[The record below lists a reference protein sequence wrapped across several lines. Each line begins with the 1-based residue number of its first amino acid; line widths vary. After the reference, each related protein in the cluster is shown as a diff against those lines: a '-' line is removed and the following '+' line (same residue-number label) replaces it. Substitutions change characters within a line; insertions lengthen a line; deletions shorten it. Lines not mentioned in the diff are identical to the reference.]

1 MERKQTIDSS
11 QLNFYTMK
19 FKDKITLI
27 TGAASGI
34 GKAAALAFAKE
45 GAIVIVS
52 DMNEEGGNE
61 TVAQIKA
68 NNGQA
73 TFIKTNVAN
82 YEEVENLMQ
91 QIVAQFGRLDIAIN
105 NAGINGVLARTK
117 DYPVEDWDKV
127 MIVNVS
133 SVFYGMK
140 TQIPIMLQQG
150 GGVIVNTASI
160 AGLKGLPNS
169 IAYTASKHAVIGA
182 TKTAA
187 MEYGRNN
194 IRINAIC
201 PVFTISPMF
210 DPVAL
215 EKVAQGV
222 PDKLKANV
230 PMKRFAKVEEQ
241 VGAMMWLC
249 SDQASFVTGLALPV
263 DGGLTA

>member
-1 MERKQTIDSS
+1 MQ
-11 QLNFYTMK
+11 
-19 FKDKITLI
+19 FKNKITLI

-34 GKAAALAFAKE
+34 GRAAALAFAKE
-45 GAIVIVS
+45 GATVIVS
-52 DMNEEGGNE
+52 DMNHQGGKE
-61 TVAQIKA
+61 TVELIHA
-68 NNGQA
+68 NNGKA
-73 TFIKTNVAN
+73 TFIKTDVSK
-82 YEEVENLMQ
+82 YEEVEKLMNE
-91 QIVAQFGRLDIAIN
+91 IIKQFGRLDIAIN
-105 NAGINGVLARTK
+105 NAGISGVITRTK
-117 DYPVEDWDKV
+117 DYPVDDWDKV
-127 MIVNVS
+127 MSINAS

-140 TQIPIMLQQG
+140 VQIPIMLEQE

-201 PVFTISPMF
+201 PVFTVSPMF
-210 DPVAL
+210 DPDAL
-215 EKVAQGV
+215 EKIAQGV

-230 PMKRFAKVEEQ
+230 PMKRFAEVEEQ
-241 VGAMMWLC
+241 VGAMIWLC

>member
-1 MERKQTIDSS
+1 MQ
-11 QLNFYTMK
+11 
-19 FKDKITLI
+19 FKNKITLI

-34 GKAAALAFAKE
+34 GRAAALAFAKE
-45 GAIVIVS
+45 GATVIVS
-52 DMNEEGGNE
+52 DMNDHGGKE
-61 TVAQIKA
+61 TVELIYA
-68 NNGQA
+68 NKGNA
-73 TFIKTNVAN
+73 TFIKTDVSK
-82 YEEVENLMQ
+82 YEEVEKLMNETLKQ
-91 QIVAQFGRLDIAIN
+91 YGRLDIAIN
-105 NAGINGVLARTK
+105 NAGINGKIARTK
-117 DYPVEDWDKV
+117 DYPVDDWDKV
-127 MIVNVS
+127 MSINAS

-140 TQIPIMLQQG
+140 VQIPIMLEQG
-150 GGVIVNTASI
+150 GGIIVNTASI

-201 PVFTISPMF
+201 PVFTVSPMF
-210 DPVAL
+210 DPDAL
-215 EKVAQGV
+215 EKIAQGV

-230 PMKRFAKVEEQ
+230 PMKRFAEVEEQ

-249 SDQASFVTGLALPV
+249 SEQASFVTGLALPV

>member
-1 MERKQTIDSS
+1 MR
-11 QLNFYTMK
+11 
-19 FKDKITLI
+19 FKNKITLI

-34 GKAAALAFAKE
+34 GRAAALAFAKE
-45 GAIVIVS
+45 GAIIVVSDRNDQGGKETVEQIVS
-52 DMNEEGGNE
+52 
-61 TVAQIKA
+61 KK
-68 NNGQA
+68 GQA
-73 TFIKTNVAN
+73 TFIKTDVSK
-82 YEEVENLMQ
+82 YEEVKKLMQ
-91 QIVAQFGRLDIAIN
+91 QIHEEFGRLDIAIN
-105 NAGINGVLARTK
+105 NAGINGVIARTK
-117 DYPVEDWDKV
+117 DYPEDDWDKV
-127 MIVNVS
+127 MSINAS

-140 TQIPIMLQQG
+140 AQIPMMLEQG

-201 PVFTISPMF
+201 PVFTVSPMF
-210 DPVAL
+210 DPDTL
-215 EKVAQGV
+215 DKMAQGI

>member
-1 MERKQTIDSS
+1 ME
-11 QLNFYTMK
+11 
-19 FKDKITLI
+19 FKNKIILI

-34 GKAAALAFAKE
+34 GRAAAMAFAE
-45 GAIVIVS
+45 AGGTVIAS
-52 DMNEEGGNE
+52 DINEKGGLE
-61 TVAQIKA
+61 TVAKIKTM
-68 NNGQA
+68 GEKA
-73 TFIKTNVAN
+73 TFIKSNVAR
-82 YEEVENLMQ
+82 YEEVEKLVQ
-91 QIVAQFGRLDIAIN
+91 QIVDQFGRLDIAIN

-117 DYPVEDWDKV
+117 DYPIEDWDKV
-127 MIVNVS
+127 MTVNAS

-140 TQIPIMLQQG
+140 AQIPIMLEQG

-169 IAYTASKHAVIGA
+169 IAYTASKHAVVGM

-201 PVFTISPMF
+201 PVFTISHMF
-210 DPVAL
+210 DPEAL
-215 EKVAQGV
+215 EKVAKGI

-249 SDQASFVTGLALPV
+249 SDKASFVTGVALPV